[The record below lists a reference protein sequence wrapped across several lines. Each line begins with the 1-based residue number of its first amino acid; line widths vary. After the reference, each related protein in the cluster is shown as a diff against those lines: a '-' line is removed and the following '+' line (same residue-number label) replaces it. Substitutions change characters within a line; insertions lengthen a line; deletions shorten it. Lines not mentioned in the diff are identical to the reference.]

1 MQISLLN
8 ISFLATSSFILLQYL
23 IIPLLNTNYCLQQE
37 RLIIEKTENII
48 QSKRDDLNLITSE
61 IRDLNGYRNLNLK
74 YTGSNFTELDL
85 EVTYKDLLQQEKILK
100 HYAQIDLDLY

>member
-1 MQISLLN
+1 MHISLLN

-48 QSKRDDLNLITSE
+48 YSKRGDLSSITDE
-61 IRDLNGYRNLNLK
+61 IKNLNGYRNLNLK
-74 YTGSNFTELDL
+74 DTGLNFTEIDL
-85 EVTYKDLLQQEKILK
+85 EVTYKDLLKQERILK
-100 HYAQIDLDLY
+100 HHAQLDLDRY

>member
-8 ISFLATSSFILLQYL
+8 ISFLATSSFMLLQYL

-48 QSKRDDLNLITSE
+48 HNKRGDLNSITDE
-61 IRDLNGYRNLNLK
+61 IRNLNGYKNLNLK
-74 YTGSNFTELDL
+74 DTGINFTEIDL
-85 EVTYKDLLQQEKILK
+85 EVTYKDLLKQEKILK
-100 HYAQIDLDLY
+100 HHVQVDLDRY

>member
-48 QSKRDDLNLITSE
+48 YSKRGDLSSITDE
-61 IRDLNGYRNLNLK
+61 IKNLNGYRNLNLK
-74 YTGSNFTELDL
+74 DTGLNFTEIDL
-85 EVTYKDLLQQEKILK
+85 EVTYKDLLNQERILK
-100 HYAQIDLDLY
+100 HHAQLDLDRY

>member
-1 MQISLLN
+1 MHISLLN

-48 QSKRDDLNLITSE
+48 HSKRGDLSSITNE
-61 IRDLNGYRNLNLK
+61 IRNLNGYRNLNFK
-74 YTGSNFTELDL
+74 DTGLNFTEIDL
-85 EVTYKDLLQQEKILK
+85 EVTYKDLLKQEKILK
-100 HYAQIDLDLY
+100 HHVQIDLDQY

>member
-48 QSKRDDLNLITSE
+48 YSKRGDLSSITDE
-61 IRDLNGYRNLNLK
+61 IRNLNGYRNLNFK
-74 YTGSNFTELDL
+74 DTGLNFTEIDL
-85 EVTYKDLLQQEKILK
+85 EVAYKDLLKQERILK
-100 HYAQIDLDLY
+100 HHVQIDLDRY

>member
-48 QSKRDDLNLITSE
+48 QSKRDDFNSIIRE

-74 YTGSNFTELDL
+74 HTRSNFTELDL
-85 EVTYKDLLQQEKILK
+85 EVAYKDLLQQEKILK
-100 HYAQIDLDLY
+100 HHAQIDLDLY

>member
-37 RLIIEKTENII
+37 RLIVEKTENII
-48 QSKRDDLNLITSE
+48 HSKRSDLNSITNE
-61 IRDLNGYRNLNLK
+61 LKNLNGYKNFNLN
-74 YTGSNFTELDL
+74 TGVNFTEIDL
-85 EVTYKDLLQQEKILK
+85 EITYRDLLKQEKILK
-100 HYAQIDLDLY
+100 HHAQLDLGRY

>member
-48 QSKRDDLNLITSE
+48 YSKRGDLSSITNE
-61 IRDLNGYRNLNLK
+61 IRNLNGYRNLNFK
-74 YTGSNFTELDL
+74 DTGLNFTEIDL

-100 HYAQIDLDLY
+100 HHAQLDLDRY

>member
-23 IIPLLNTNYCLQQE
+23 IIPLLNINYCLQQE

-48 QSKRDDLNLITSE
+48 HNKRGDLSSITDE
-61 IRDLNGYRNLNLK
+61 IRNLNGYRNVNLN
-74 YTGSNFTELDL
+74 TGMNFTEVNL
-85 EVTYKDLLQQEKILK
+85 EVTYKDLLKQEKILK
-100 HYAQIDLDLY
+100 HHVQLDLDRY

>member
-37 RLIIEKTENII
+37 RLIVEKTENII
-48 QSKRDDLNLITSE
+48 HSKRSDLNSITNE
-61 IRDLNGYRNLNLK
+61 LKNLNGYRNLNFK
-74 YTGSNFTELDL
+74 DTGLNFTEIDL
-85 EVTYKDLLQQEKILK
+85 EVTYTDLLKQERILK
-100 HYAQIDLDLY
+100 HHAQIDLDRY

>member
-48 QSKRDDLNLITSE
+48 HSKRGDLSSMRDE
-61 IRDLNGYRNLNLK
+61 IRNLNGYRNVNFK
-74 YTGSNFTELDL
+74 DTGLNFTEVNL
-85 EVTYKDLLQQEKILK
+85 EVTYKDLLKQERILK
-100 HYAQIDLDLY
+100 HHAQIDLDRY

>member
-8 ISFLATSSFILLQYL
+8 ISFLATSSFMLLQYL

-48 QSKRDDLNLITSE
+48 YSKRGDLSSIRNE
-61 IRDLNGYRNLNLK
+61 IRNLNGYRNLNFK
-74 YTGSNFTELDL
+74 DTGLNFTEIDL
-85 EVTYKDLLQQEKILK
+85 EVTYKDLLKQEKILK
-100 HYAQIDLDLY
+100 HHVQVDLDRY

>member
-48 QSKRDDLNLITSE
+48 YSKRGDLSSIRNE
-61 IRDLNGYRNLNLK
+61 IRNLNGYRNLNFK
-74 YTGSNFTELDL
+74 DTGLNFTEIDL
-85 EVTYKDLLQQEKILK
+85 EVTYKDLLKQEKILK
-100 HYAQIDLDLY
+100 HHVQVDLDRY